1 LTVENVSMEKKKVID
16 SIMYPVMFIVVIW
29 AVKLVETIF
38 HLSFYTFGIFPLS
51 PDGLKGILFS
61 PFIHG
66 DFKHLISNTL
76 PLLILGTSLFYFY
89 RVVAFRVLIFSWLV
103 TGVWVWAMARPS
115 FHIGASGVI
124 YSLAAFMFASG
135 VIRKH
140 PRLMAISLLVV
151 FLYGGMVWGILP
163 LKEHVSWESHLM
175 GMLCGLL
182 LAWFFRAY
190 GPQRNKYS
198 WELEEDMQ
206 EDQVFM
212 SESYDNAEDLTV
224 EPTREEQNPA
234 DNDPSSQTGNIR
246 YRFDYKDKQQDT

>member
-1 LTVENVSMEKKKVID
+1 VSMEKKKVID
-16 SIMYPVMFIVVIW
+16 SILYPVIFIVVIW

-51 PDGLKGILFS
+51 PGGLKGILFS

-66 DFKHLISNTL
+66 DFTHLISNTL
-76 PLLILGTSLFYFY
+76 PLLILGTALFYFY
-89 RVVAFRVLIFSWLV
+89 RVVALRVLVFSWLV
-103 TGVWVWAMARPS
+103 TGIWVWAMARPS

-198 WELEEDMQ
+198 WELEEEMQ
-206 EDQVFM
+206 DDHVVM
-212 SESYDNAEDLTV
+212 SESNIHADDLPDEIV
-224 EPTREEQNPA
+224 REEQYPA
-234 DNDPSSQTGNIR
+234 DNGSSSQTGDIR
-246 YRFDYKDKQQDT
+246 YRFNYRDKQQET

>member
-1 LTVENVSMEKKKVID
+1 MEKKRVID
-16 SIMYPVMFIVVIW
+16 SVLYPVIFIVVIW
-29 AVKLVETIF
+29 VVKLVETLF
-38 HLSFYTFGIFPLS
+38 HLSFYTYGIYPLS
-51 PDGLKGILFS
+51 PAGLKGILFS

-76 PLLILGTSLFYFY
+76 PLLILGTALFYFY

-151 FLYGGMVWGILP
+151 FIYGGMVWGILP

-175 GMLCGLL
+175 GMLCGFL
-182 LAWFFRAY
+182 LAWFFREY
-190 GPQRNKYS
+190 GPQRAKYS
-198 WELEEDMQ
+198 WELEEEEMQ
-206 EDQVFM
+206 EDQVLV
-212 SESYDNAEDLTV
+212 SEPNINAEEMPV
-224 EPTREEQNPA
+224 KAISEEQDTTDTGSSA
-234 DNDPSSQTGNIR
+234 QSSSQTGNIR
-246 YRFDYKDKQQDT
+246 YRFNYRDKQHDA